1 MRTLEECR
9 AEVFLRSEKRIKEIK
24 TRRRRTLTLG
34 IVTALTVTALL
45 SSLLPMAMNK
55 LWAQPNNDITTTRPI
70 VEGDGLTGNEQDND
84 TRPHPEGPDSEG
96 MDIEIVY
103 DIEADYCIVS
113 DGESYYLII
122 DNEEYYNS
130 DSNASVEEP
139 LLTFT
144 SVEEMKD
151 KVLGG
156 KLTEKEKQTMSQF
169 SKDENGNI
177 KVLDFS
183 KLCTPSLPEG
193 ASVEFVHWNGQSYS
207 LSINTPSAGY
217 CNFFVMD
224 SEQYNVSFKRDYG

>member
-9 AEVFLRSEKRIKEIK
+9 AEVFLRSEKRIKGIK

-55 LWAQPNNDITTTRPI
+55 LSAQPSKETSTTRPI
-70 VEGDGLTGNEQDND
+70 TDGDGINKENHGADIT
-84 TRPHPEGPDSEG
+84 PSPEGPDSEG

-130 DSNASVEEP
+130 D
-139 LLTFT
+139 
-144 SVEEMKD
+144 
-151 KVLGG
+151 
-156 KLTEKEKQTMSQF
+156 
-169 SKDENGNI
+169 
-177 KVLDFS
+177 
-183 KLCTPSLPEG
+183 
-193 ASVEFVHWNGQSYS
+193 
-207 LSINTPSAGY
+207 
-217 CNFFVMD
+217 
-224 SEQYNVSFKRDYG
+224 